1 VVAAFGVFYCIRGG
15 TNMKVLQEKILNEGK
30 VLSGDVLKVD
40 AFLNHQIDPVLMQEI
55 GKEFAK
61 RFKED
66 NITKIVTIESSG
78 IAPAVMAAL
87 ELGVKVIFAR
97 KRKSLTLQDNMY
109 VANVYSFT
117 KQETNE
123 ISLSRNHIDETDRVL
138 IIDDFLAN
146 GQAALELGVK
156 VIFARKRKSLTLQ
169 DNMYVAKVYS
179 FTKQETNEISL
190 SRNHIDENDRVL
202 IIDDFL
208 ANGQAALGLMSLVEQ
223 AGASIAGIGI
233 VIEKAFQDGGKKLRE
248 QGVRVESLAEIA
260 SLDNGTVTFVQQET
274 AEVN

>member
-1 VVAAFGVFYCIRGG
+1 
-15 TNMKVLQEKILNEGK
+15 MKVLQEKILNEGK

-61 RFKED
+61 RFKEE

-87 ELGVKVIFAR
+87 ELGVKV
-97 KRKSLTLQDNMY
+97 
-109 VANVYSFT
+109 V
-117 KQETNE
+117 
-123 ISLSRNHIDETDRVL
+123 
-138 IIDDFLAN
+138 
-146 GQAALELGVK
+146 
-156 VIFARKRKSLTLQ
+156 FARKRKSLTLQ

-190 SRNHIDENDRVL
+190 SRNHIDENDHVL

-208 ANGQAALGLMSLVEQ
+208 ANGQAALGLISLVEQ
-223 AGASIAGIGI
+223 AEASIAGIGI

>member
-1 VVAAFGVFYCIRGG
+1 
-15 TNMKVLQEKILNEGK
+15 MKVLQEKILNEGK
-30 VLSGDVLKVD
+30 VLYGDVLKVD

-61 RFKED
+61 RFKEE

-123 ISLSRNHIDETDRVL
+123 ISLSRT
-138 IIDDFLAN
+138 
-146 GQAALELGVK
+146 
-156 VIFARKRKSLTLQ
+156 
-169 DNMYVAKVYS
+169 
-179 FTKQETNEISL
+179 
-190 SRNHIDENDRVL
+190 HIDENDRVL

-274 AEVN
+274 AEVK

>member
-61 RFKED
+61 RFKEE

-123 ISLSRNHIDETDRVL
+123 ISLSRNHIDE
-138 IIDDFLAN
+138 
-146 GQAALELGVK
+146 
-156 VIFARKRKSLTLQ
+156 
-169 DNMYVAKVYS
+169 
-179 FTKQETNEISL
+179 
-190 SRNHIDENDRVL
+190 NDCVL

-274 AEVN
+274 AEVK

>member
-1 VVAAFGVFYCIRGG
+1 
-15 TNMKVLQEKILNEGK
+15 MKVLQEKILNEGK

-78 IAPAVMAAL
+78 IAPAVM
-87 ELGVKVIFAR
+87 
-97 KRKSLTLQDNMY
+97 
-109 VANVYSFT
+109 
-117 KQETNE
+117 
-123 ISLSRNHIDETDRVL
+123 
-138 IIDDFLAN
+138 
-146 GQAALELGVK
+146 AALELGVK

-274 AEVN
+274 AEVK

>member
-1 VVAAFGVFYCIRGG
+1 
-15 TNMKVLQEKILNEGK
+15 MKVLQEKILNEGK

-61 RFKED
+61 RFKEE

-123 ISLSRNHIDETDRVL
+123 ISLSRNHIDE
-138 IIDDFLAN
+138 
-146 GQAALELGVK
+146 
-156 VIFARKRKSLTLQ
+156 
-169 DNMYVAKVYS
+169 
-179 FTKQETNEISL
+179 
-190 SRNHIDENDRVL
+190 NDHVL

-274 AEVN
+274 AEVK

>member
-1 VVAAFGVFYCIRGG
+1 
-15 TNMKVLQEKILNEGK
+15 MKVLQEKILNEGK

-109 VANVYSFT
+109 VA
-117 KQETNE
+117 
-123 ISLSRNHIDETDRVL
+123 
-138 IIDDFLAN
+138 
-146 GQAALELGVK
+146 
-156 VIFARKRKSLTLQ
+156 
-169 DNMYVAKVYS
+169 KVYS
-179 FTKQETNEISL
+179 FTKQETNKISL

>member
-1 VVAAFGVFYCIRGG
+1 
-15 TNMKVLQEKILNEGK
+15 MKVLQEKILNEGK

-61 RFKED
+61 RFKEE

-78 IAPAVMAAL
+78 IAPAVMVAL

-123 ISLSRNHIDETDRVL
+123 ISLSRNHIDESDRVL

-146 GQAALELGVK
+146 GQV
-156 VIFARKRKSLTLQ
+156 
-169 DNMYVAKVYS
+169 
-179 FTKQETNEISL
+179 
-190 SRNHIDENDRVL
+190 
-202 IIDDFL
+202 
-208 ANGQAALGLMSLVEQ
+208 ALGLMSLVEQ
-223 AGASIAGIGI
+223 AGASIAGLGI

-260 SLDNGTVTFVQQET
+260 SLDNNAVTFVQQET
-274 AEVN
+274 AEVK